1 MIACMYFRVSFV
13 YVSLLCFGIACN
25 PKEQHSPTQ
34 AESLPA
40 VNATPPTSVGS
51 PVREPADPRTKMSAF
66 DVHSDNTVLDRSPMG
81 TTLPACD
88 RYIQH
93 VCSCAQKHP
102 SPDIQQS
109 CQLAKTSLLQW
120 QASQRDESEE
130 LVVTKACHRAFL
142 YIQASGRCEDVD

>member
-1 MIACMYFRVSFV
+1 MIACVYLRVLFV
-13 YVSLLCFGIACN
+13 CLPLLCGIACN
-25 PKEQHSPTQ
+25 QKEQHPPTQ

-40 VNATPPTSVGS
+40 VNASPSTSVVS
-51 PVREPADPRTKMSAF
+51 PVREPTDPRTKMSDF
-66 DVHSDNTVLDRSPMG
+66 DVDSENTVLDRSPMG

-102 SPDIQQS
+102 SPDIQQA

-120 QASQRDESEE
+120 QASQRDENEE
-130 LVVTKACHRAFL
+130 IAVTKACHRAFL
-142 YIQASGRCEDVD
+142 YIQASGRCEDVDN